1 VARGSTE
8 VSTASGDVVVGVNP
22 GVGVYLDLSSATG
35 SASSQLE
42 ETGPSDDIALGVRCR
57 TASGDIRI
65 VRAAAAAKPAGPREV
80 AAIDPTP
87 AE

>member
-1 VARGSTE
+1 VII
-8 VSTASGDVVVGVNP
+8 GVHP

-35 SASSQLE
+35 SITSQLE

-65 VRAAAAAKPAGPREV
+65 IRAAAAEPASARDDTPAQEPIP
-80 AAIDPTP
+80 AIEQTP

>member
-1 VARGSTE
+1 

-35 SASSQLE
+35 SAFSQLE
-42 ETGPSDDIALGVRCR
+42 ETGPSDDITLGVRCR

-65 VRAAAAAKPAGPREV
+65 VRAAAEPPRPRDGAAVPAIE
-80 AAIDPTP
+80 PTP
-87 AE
+87 SE

>member
-22 GVGVYLDLSSATG
+22 GVGVYLDLSSAIG
-35 SASSQLE
+35 SATSQLE

-65 VRAAAAAKPAGPREV
+65 VRAAVAKPARASDA
-80 AAIDPTP
+80 AAIEPTP